1 MQCRHSH
8 TTLAALWWRC
18 SGDGWT
24 HACTR
29 ASLITL
35 IFNKIWALLNTH
47 LNNSTIVYLQ
57 ISLISIQRNIFIYND
72 CGEIH
77 YNYT

>member
-29 ASLITL
+29 ASFITL
-35 IFNKIWALLNTH
+35 IFNKTFNTH
-47 LNNSTIVYLQ
+47 LNNSIICLSSDFPNFNSTQYIYL
-57 ISLISIQRNIFIYND
+57 L
-72 CGEIH
+72 
-77 YNYT
+77 